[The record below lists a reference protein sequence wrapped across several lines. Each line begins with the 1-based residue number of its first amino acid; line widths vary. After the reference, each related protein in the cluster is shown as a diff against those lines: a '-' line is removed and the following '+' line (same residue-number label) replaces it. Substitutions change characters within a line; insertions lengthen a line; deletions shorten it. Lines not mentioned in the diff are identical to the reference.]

1 MNRVVVIIPAYNEAD
16 TIKDTVHTMCI
27 TPGIDEVVV
36 VDDGS
41 TDNTAFIAY
50 EEGATVLQ
58 MDKNAGKGAALN
70 KAIAEVQAD
79 IYLLVDADLGITAK
93 ETKRLLE
100 PIINGHAD
108 MSIAIMQAPPG
119 HKGGF
124 GLVMKLAKWG
134 IEKLTSSKVIAPISG
149 QRAIRKE
156 VLTAIG
162 GFESK
167 FGVEVALTID
177 ALRKGYRVVEME
189 LPLKHRLTGRSL
201 SGFTHRAQQFVDIA
215 RALWKRRH

>member
-1 MNRVVVIIPAYNEAD
+1 MIIPAYNEAA
-16 TIKDTVHTMCI
+16 TIKDTVHAMCV

-93 ETKRLLE
+93 ETKKLLE
-100 PIINGHAD
+100 PIVNGHAD

-134 IEKLTSSKVIAPISG
+134 IERLTSSKVIAPISG

-156 VLTAIG
+156 VLAAIG
-162 GFESK
+162 GFENK

-177 ALRKGYRVVEME
+177 ALRKGFRVVEME

-201 SGFTHRAQQFVDIA
+201 TGFAHRAQQFVDIA
-215 RALWKRRH
+215 RALWKRRR